1 MKEDKLK
8 VALVGNPNS
17 GKSTIFNALT
27 GLKQKIA
34 NFPGV
39 TVEKRLGSCR
49 LGVNGSSVFAEILD
63 LPGIYSL
70 YPKSL
75 DEQIPFHVLCNP
87 KNSWQPDKIVVIA
100 DGTNLKR
107 SLFLCSQIVDLKI
120 PTILSLNMMDL
131 VKKQGLRIDIA
142 KLQETLGIKVVPISA
157 LKGFGLD
164 QIKETLI
171 EDLPVPE
178 KDFLEGNEKTAAVIK
193 KIKENIPV
201 KSNYAALQIAH
212 NIDNL
217 DAKLADIEF
226 INETKKFMQSLDYD
240 TQEMQAAETL
250 ERYKLI
256 STILDECVSK
266 PDTKG
271 ALSRSLSHKIDDV
284 LTHKVWGFV
293 IFLFILFVVFQA
305 IFSWAEYPMAFI
317 DYSFAQISG
326 WLQTTL
332 PQGPVNDL
340 LVNGV
345 LAGLGG
351 VIIFI
356 PQIALLFAFVAMLED
371 SGYMARVSFI
381 MDRLLKRFGLNGRSV
396 IPLVSGVAC
405 AVPAIMS
412 ARTIHN
418 WKERLITI
426 LVTPL
431 MSCSARLPVYTLL
444 IALVIPSKNLG
455 GIINVQGLVL
465 MGMYLIGFIAALFA
479 AGVFKLILKSNE
491 QAVFVMEMPNYRAP
505 RWTNI
510 LYSIVEKVKVFLFEA
525 GKVIVAISIVLW
537 VLSTYGPTAKMDEIN
552 SKYETLLTTEN
563 ATELEVIQNSYQGEK
578 LEASFA
584 GILGKTIEPI
594 IAPLGFD
601 WKIGIAL
608 ITSFAAREVFVG
620 TMSTI
625 YSVGQEG
632 KGSLTVREKM
642 MAEKNPLT
650 GLPRYSLAV
659 GISLMLFYA
668 FALQCMS
675 TIAIVKRELGSWK
688 WPTIQFLF
696 MGAMAYFF
704 SLLAYQLLK

>member
-39 TVEKRLGSCR
+39 TVDKRLGTCKV
-49 LGVNGSSVFAEILD
+49 GENGNSSLAEILD

-75 DEQIPFHVLCNP
+75 DEQIPFHVLCDP
-87 KNSWQPDKIVVIA
+87 KNNWKPDKIIVIA

-142 KLQETLGIKVVPISA
+142 KLQETLGIKVVPLSA
-157 LKGFGLD
+157 LKGFGLNE
-164 QIKETLI
+164 IKKSIT
-171 EDLPVPE
+171 EDITVPE
-178 KDFLEGNEKTAAVIK
+178 KDFLDGNDKTAAVIK
-193 KIKENIPV
+193 KIKEKLPA
-201 KSNYAALQIAH
+201 KSNYAALQLAH

-217 DAKLADIEF
+217 KGTLANPEIIREC
-226 INETKKFMQSLDYD
+226 KSFMQELEYD
-240 TQEMQAAETL
+240 PQEMQAAETL

-256 STILDECVSK
+256 SKILEECVSK
-266 PDTKG
+266 TDNKG

-284 LTHKVWGFV
+284 LTHKVWGFA
-293 IFLFILFVVFQA
+293 IFIVILFVVFQA
-305 IFSWAEYPMAFI
+305 IFAWASYPMDFI
-317 DYSFAQISG
+317 EYAFAQLSG
-326 WLQTTL
+326 WTQSAL
-332 PQGPVNDL
+332 PEGPVNDL
-340 LVNGV
+340 VVNGV

-351 VIIFI
+351 VVIFI
-356 PQIALLFAFVAMLED
+356 PQIALLFAFVALLED

-381 MDRLLKRFGLNGRSV
+381 MDKLLRRFGLNGRSV

-444 IALVIPSKNLG
+444 IALVIPSENIAG
-455 GIINVQGLVL
+455 VINIQGLVL
-465 MGMYLIGFIAALFA
+465 MGMYLIGFLAALFA

-491 QAVFVMEMPNYRAP
+491 RPVFIMEMPNYRAP

-510 LYSIVEKVKVFLFEA
+510 LYSIIEKVKVFLFEA
-525 GKVIVAISIVLW
+525 GKVIIAISIVLW
-537 VLSTYGPTAKMDEIN
+537 VLSSYGPPSKMAEVDK
-552 SKYETLLTTEN
+552 KYETELAKLSVNDEIQSSYN
-563 ATELEVIQNSYQGEK
+563 AEK
-578 LEASFA
+578 LESSFA
-584 GILGKTIEPI
+584 GILGKSIEPA

-632 KGSLTVREKM
+632 KSSLTVREKM
-642 MAEKNPLT
+642 MAEKVPGT
-650 GLPRYSLAV
+650 DMPRYSFAV

-675 TIAIVKRELGSWK
+675 TLAIVRRELASWK
-688 WPTIQFLF
+688 WPIIQFLF
-696 MGAMAYFF
+696 MGALAYFF
-704 SLLAYQLLK
+704 SLFAYQLLK